1 MTEIQALQNA
11 ANDLDIVIH
20 ERFQEDKRRTIKKY
34 YATLNGKG
42 ISPSA
47 LDYDQMN
54 HFLLGWRN
62 AVKYVV
68 NLKMQDQ

>member
-47 LDYDQMN
+47 LDYD
-54 HFLLGWRN
+54 
-62 AVKYVV
+62 
-68 NLKMQDQ
+68 

>member
-11 ANDLDIVIH
+11 ADDLDIIVY
-20 ERFQEDKRRTIKKY
+20 EQPQEDKRRSIKKY
-34 YATLNGKG
+34 FATLNGVG

-54 HFLLGWRN
+54 YFLLGWRN

-68 NLKMQDQ
+68 NIKAYEY